1 MLLEDK
7 SLKSTRSTTFPL
19 KLGYPLID
27 YSQKYIDNINIYQ
40 SASSSFENTS
50 SSRLLFSDVGYHL
63 FIDFRVC
70 LLIMMM
76 RR

>member
-19 KLGYPLID
+19 KLGYLLID
-27 YSQKYIDNINIYQ
+27 YSQKYIDNTIIYQ
-40 SASSSFENTS
+40 PASSSFENTS
-50 SSRLLFSDVGYHL
+50 SSPLLFGDVGYHL
-63 FIDFRVC
+63 FIDFIVF

-76 RR
+76 R